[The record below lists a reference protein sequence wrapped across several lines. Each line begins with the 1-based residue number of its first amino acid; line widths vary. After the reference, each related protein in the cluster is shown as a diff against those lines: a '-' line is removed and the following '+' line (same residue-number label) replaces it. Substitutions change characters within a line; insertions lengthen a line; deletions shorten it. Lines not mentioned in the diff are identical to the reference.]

1 MYWGISFFYATVDG
15 EETFQLL
22 AREVLPA
29 IATFDAAPTH
39 PAAV

>member
-1 MYWGISFFYATVDG
+1 MHWGISFFYAAIDG
-15 EETFQLL
+15 DETFRLF

>member
-1 MYWGISFFYATVDG
+1 MYLGINCFYATVDG
-15 EETFQLL
+15 DETFQLL

-39 PAAV
+39 PTAV